1 MPSADRHLGDLELLE
16 RALGSDLPPD
26 PHAES
31 CPACRARIT
40 GLAEGRTRQETRSGC
55 TSPAGKMG
63 FAGARQQTRQVIAGM
78 PRRQQD
84 AARTSNLPIM
94 VRTVPEVRRSSYHRL
109 PAGAE
114 GLPPN
119 RIARMDDIRLVRR
132 LPMASDLR

>member
-1 MPSADRHLGDLELLE
+1 
-16 RALGSDLPPD
+16 
-26 PHAES
+26 
-31 CPACRARIT
+31 
-40 GLAEGRTRQETRSGC
+40 
-55 TSPAGKMG
+55 MG

-119 RIARMDDIRLVRR
+119 RIARMDDWSLGRLCAVGKDGNVLKAAAHPRFMQAYAAGR
-132 LPMASDLR
+132 